1 KVQGL
6 ASMAICL
13 EDAVGD
19 QEREE
24 AVLNVEKQLSDI
36 RRALLGGSLS
46 RDRLPLLF
54 VRVKDVDMLERLAG
68 LFVENSPVLTGVIL
82 PKTTRESLQRALSIV
97 ETINQEAKEPFYI
110 MPILESVELM
120 LCDDRI

>member
-1 KVQGL
+1 
-6 ASMAICL
+6 
-13 EDAVGD
+13 
-19 QEREE
+19 EE

-68 LFVENSPVLTGVIL
+68 LFVENSPVLTVVIL

-120 LCDDRI
+120 LCDDRISLLRSWHPLRNPF